1 MIKYAYMKKI
11 ILNQNIN
18 IDKIYLYQK
27 NHFEPKYQLLINKR
41 EQNSIKHFKV
51 TKVFIEY
58 SIDVK
63 DVYPNVDE

>member
-1 MIKYAYMKKI
+1 MKKI

-41 EQNSIKHFKV
+41 EQTSIKHFRE

-58 SIDVK
+58 SVDVK
-63 DVYPNVDE
+63 DVYPNIDE

>member
-1 MIKYAYMKKI
+1 MKKI

-41 EQNSIKHFKV
+41 EQTSIKHFKE

-58 SIDVK
+58 SVDVK
-63 DVYPNVDE
+63 DVYPNIDE

>member
-1 MIKYAYMKKI
+1 MKKI

-41 EQNSIKHFKV
+41 EQTSIKHFKE
-51 TKVFIEY
+51 TEVFIEY
-58 SIDVK
+58 SVDVK
-63 DVYPNVDE
+63 DVYPNIDE